1 VRHPARPIQSTPIQ
15 STPIGAPARDHAVI
29 DAQLRRLA
37 LARWLF
43 IEYGTERLRHQVMD
57 VLDGLVD
64 GLLDERLITR
74 EQR

>member
-1 VRHPARPIQSTPIQ
+1 MSHSASPIRTIPVGS
-15 STPIGAPARDHAVI
+15 PARDHAVV

-37 LARWLF
+37 LARRLF

-64 GLLDERLITR
+64 ELLDERLVTR
-74 EQR
+74 EHR